1 MVNLLS
7 FWKFE
12 ACSQTVL
19 PDPSILMRPEIG
31 RKFENWNINET
42 FLGDFQTMR
51 DGVYKIMRHFP
62 TFFNS
67 VLFCSIFKSHFV
79 EACLLILTSNKKWS
93 SITGWI
99 QFRISMHNPIME
111 LYLYAKRQ
119 IENVKG
125 PRDLT
130 EKWTWWSLRNAKTC
144 REPLVK
150 TFCLYTENNQTT
162 SQSKRKLRSK
172 QTDSLITTTNVQHLQ
187 GVQASLE

>member
-1 MVNLLS
+1 MSHFQILRQIAQIWH
-7 FWKFE
+7 FWWTFVHSKSKRSSLR
-12 ACSQTVL
+12 SQCW
-19 PDPSILMRPEIG
+19 MR
-31 RKFENWNINET
+31 
-42 FLGDFQTMR
+42 LFQR
-51 DGVYKIMRHFP
+51 FS
-62 TFFNS
+62 NS

-172 QTDSLITTTNVQHLQ
+172 QTDSLITTTNMVQHLQ